1 MVDKK
6 GKKTPS
12 KKKDVKKTD
21 KKLTKKQIQD
31 KQVMWTII
39 LMVSLILIIILV
51 PFIVKNYI
59 NKFVY
64 IKLDWQK
71 TKLGKIDFYSTEIP
85 VADRSGNIIGT
96 YTMNF
101 RNDPR
106 KLENINTGLS
116 GSEIGFN
123 TGEVVYISLD
133 SKMQGCEDVGIG
145 LINFAGFLRGFANL
159 EVNSSVNDLAAAQKN
174 NLEYITCEN
183 SPDNTVIQLSNGDEN
198 KIERIKTNCYS
209 IVYKDCEITQV
220 TEKFSLIILENYMSY
235 FTKERDSFLD
245 WFR

>member
-1 MVDKK
+1 MVKQKKQDKK
-6 GKKTPS
+6 S
-12 KKKDVKKTD
+12 KKKPS
-21 KKLTKKQIQD
+21 KKQIQD
-31 KQVMWTII
+31 KQVMWTVV

-51 PFIVKNYI
+51 PFIVKNFI

-64 IKLDWQK
+64 INLDFQK

-85 VADRSGNIIGT
+85 IADRADNIIGK

-106 KLENINTGLS
+106 KLESINTELS

-123 TGEVVYISLD
+123 AGEVVYISLD
-133 SKMQGCEDVGIG
+133 SKMQGCEDIGIG
-145 LINFAGFLRGFANL
+145 LINFVGFLRGFANL
-159 EVNSSVNDLAAAQKN
+159 EVNSSVNDPQAAAEN

-198 KIERIKTNCYS
+198 KIEKIKTNCYS

-220 TEKFSLIILENYMSY
+220 TERFSLLVLENYMSY
-235 FTKERDSFLD
+235 FTKESNSFLD
-245 WFR
+245 WFK